1 VIGRDGRTASAL
13 RTLVAALARR
23 RGSSCTLEILD

>member
-13 RTLVAALARR
+13 RVLVAALARR
-23 RGSSCTLEILD
+23 RGKSFGLEILD